1 MSTVRLVGALRG
13 LDVQPR
19 ELADAL
25 WLARFLPGGGPPAE
39 AGTSPTPADPAD
51 ADPAEPADPTPEG
64 AEPNRLSTP
73 RRPRTRPRPTPTR
86 VEGSDAPDPVRWV
99 RLHVPRPA
107 GRPAGSGDA
116 GLPVRAPAPPALDTR
131 ALARSL
137 RPLRRRV
144 PDPNTLALDEEAT
157 AARVVEQG
165 LWVPV
170 LRPTSQPWFDLTLA
184 VDGGASMAVWRPLVA
199 DLESALTRLRAFRH
213 VRRVRLPSGA
223 ERRLTVGPTDGP
235 GAPGHSTR
243 ELLDPRGRQ
252 LILVVSDCAGP
263 EWHDGSMFHTLQT
276 WARHETVAILQPLP
290 QRMWRR
296 SGLVP
301 VRGRLTATGGDSAN
315 RHLRFVPRQ
324 WRPGAGLR
332 GIVPVPVLQIQPD
345 WLAGWARLTGTGD
358 GTIDAVVTLP
368 PHPGPPAPVEPVG
381 GSPQDEAARRLSRF
395 LATASPEAL
404 RLATQLADLPVT
416 LPIMRLVQQASA
428 APAHP
433 AHLAEVLLGGLLVRQ
448 PDPAG
453 DLRFDFHQGIRPML
467 RDLLLHT
474 DLLRL
479 RHEIAR
485 FLARQMGIS
494 MREFA
499 AALSAPAGVAGD
511 AGLGQS
517 FGRLP
522 ATVLT
527 RLGGRHRELIEF
539 VEQREPDPGP
549 PSPVNGHHPVRRVTV
564 EPGPL
569 VTAEPGPSVVGPS
582 VDEQDL
588 DGLDATIRGLRQA
601 TAAGPDRTDLTGLAR
616 ALRARFQLTGDVTDL
631 VEAASILEQVR
642 RWADGGTE
650 PDDPDAV
657 LDLAEVRL
665 SLCTE
670 RGATA
675 DLNAAVALFR
685 SALAAPD
692 GPRSGRWR
700 GTVGLARALVVR
712 ADRLGTV
719 ADLDEAVELYLA
731 AARAAPEAGGDDL
744 RLRAVDAL
752 LRRYALTGD
761 RTALTRADAVSGDV
775 ADTPGR
781 HSRRVRLADL
791 LRRAAR
797 ETGEPDLLR
806 RAAALYAEAT
816 ERSGPD
822 GDARV
827 LHGLAEA
834 RGELSVAT
842 GDPAELDAA
851 VATARAAVAAGGRDD
866 VTHAECLATL
876 GRLLRLR
883 VDRDGRD
890 RDRDA
895 LVDAARRLLDAV
907 PGFHPDRHHHLAA
920 LGDALRLRYDAAG
933 DAGDIQEACA
943 RYEEAVRTSPAS
955 GAELGRRL
963 AGLGDALRARADRFG
978 SRADLDAARQAL
990 ARAVD
995 VTPADDPRLADRVR
1009 LLAEALLALR
1019 ERSAAVACYRRAVEL
1034 HGRRHGPDGAPTVEV
1049 RVAFGRALLAAE
1061 RFTEAREE
1069 LRAVADILAQRLGPG
1084 HRRALAA
1091 RSAAAEALAGLGDLG
1106 GARRELRDVLAGQ
1119 VRSLGADDAD
1129 PAATRRLLD
1138 RLAGDG

>member
-1 MSTVRLVGALRG
+1 MNTVRLVGALRG
-13 LDVQPR
+13 LDLDVQPR

-25 WLARFLPGGGPPAE
+25 WLARFLPGGGPPGE
-39 AGTSPTPADPAD
+39 ARTPVPSTDPAD
-51 ADPAEPADPTPEG
+51 AEPTEPADPTPERT
-64 AEPNRLSTP
+64 APDRLPTPRTPLTGPRSTP
-73 RRPRTRPRPTPTR
+73 TPD
-86 VEGSDAPDPVRWV
+86 SDGASDPVRWV
-99 RLHVPRPA
+99 RLHVPGPA
-107 GRPAGSGDA
+107 RRTAGTGGA

-144 PDPNTLALDEEAT
+144 PDPHTLALDEEAT
-157 AARVVEQG
+157 ATRVVEQG

-184 VDGGASMAVWRPLVA
+184 VDTGASMAVWRPLVA
-199 DLESALTRLRAFRH
+199 DLELALTRLGAFRH

-223 ERRLTVGPTDGP
+223 EPRLTIGPADGP
-235 GAPGHSTR
+235 GGPGHSTR

-263 EWHDGSMFHTLQT
+263 QWHDGSMFRTLQT

-301 VRGRLTATGGDSAN
+301 VRGRLTATEGDSAN
-315 RHLRFVPRQ
+315 RRLRFVPRQ

-332 GIVPVPVLQIQPD
+332 GLVPVPVLQIQPD
-345 WLAGWARLTGTGD
+345 WLAGWARLTGTGA

-368 PHPGPPAPVEPVG
+368 PQPGPPAPAEPVDG
-381 GSPQDEAARRLSRF
+381 PPQDEAARRLSRF

-428 APAHP
+428 VPAHP

-474 DLLRL
+474 DLLHL

-511 AGLGQS
+511 AGLGES

-539 VEQREPDPGP
+539 VEQREQDARL
-549 PSPVNGHHPVRRVTV
+549 PSPANGHHPDPRVTT
-564 EPGPL
+564 EP
-569 VTAEPGPSVVGPS
+569 APSGADPP
-582 VDEQDL
+582 VDAQDL
-588 DGLDATIRGLRQA
+588 DGLDATIRALRQA
-601 TAAGPDRTDLTGLAR
+601 TAGGPDRAGLTRLAH
-616 ALRARFQLTGDVTDL
+616 ALRARFQLTGDVADL

-642 RWADGGTE
+642 GRAGGGTE

-675 DLNAAVALFR
+675 DLNEAVALFR

-692 GPRSGRWR
+692 GPRSQWWR

-719 ADLDEAVELYLA
+719 PDLDEAVELYLA
-731 AARAAPEAGGDDL
+731 AAGTAPGPGGDDL

-761 RTALTRADAVSGDV
+761 TTALTRADAVSGD
-775 ADTPGR
+775 APATAGR

-806 RAAALYAEAT
+806 RAAALYVEAA

-827 LHGLAEA
+827 LRGLAEA

-851 VATARAAVAAGGRDD
+851 VEAARAAVAAGGRDD
-866 VTHAECLATL
+866 VTHVECLATL
-876 GRLLRLR
+876 GRVLRLR
-883 VDRDGRD
+883 VDRDRRD
-890 RDRDA
+890 GDLDA

-920 LGDALRLRYDAAG
+920 LGDALRLRYDAGG

-943 RYEEAVRTSPAS
+943 RYEEAVRTSPTS
-955 GAELGRRL
+955 GAQLGRRL
-963 AGLGDALRARADRFG
+963 ADLGDALRARADRFG
-978 SRADLDAARQAL
+978 SRADLDAARQSL
-990 ARAVD
+990 TRAVD
-995 VTPADDPRLADRVR
+995 VTPADDPRLPDRVR
-1009 LLAEALLALR
+1009 LLAEVLLALR
-1019 ERSAAVACYRRAVEL
+1019 ERSAAVAVYRRAVEL
-1034 HGRRHGPDGAPTVEV
+1034 HGRRHGPDGDPTVDV

-1061 RFTEAREE
+1061 RFAEAREE
-1069 LRAVADILAQRLGPG
+1069 LRAVADILTQRLGPG
-1084 HRRALAA
+1084 HRRTLAV
-1091 RSAAAEALAGLGDLG
+1091 RSAAAEALAGLGDPG
-1106 GARRELRDVLAGQ
+1106 GAGRELRDVLAGQ
-1119 VRSLGADDAD
+1119 IRSLGADDAD